1 MQAALKFPADF
12 NGILAGT
19 PATDFNHLV
28 HWTNMITQYIG
39 APACDSSPAFIT
51 QELWKTVEAEVLRQ
65 CDGIDGVLD
74 GYITEPDACDFH
86 PEAILCHPD
95 APLDPCLTL
104 PQVEALRKI
113 YSPLYGPGSQLLY
126 PRYDP
131 GTTYMPEDL
140 FSGNIPQCS
149 KVHVPPFVIPERR
162 LTARRIGSITR
173 SSTTRSLISASMG
186 TTTRF

>member
-1 MQAALKFPADF
+1 MGCSTGGRQATQAALKFPADF
-12 NGILAGT
+12 DGILAGA

-39 APACDSSPAFIT
+39 APACDSSPTFIT
-51 QELWKTVEAEVLRQ
+51 QELWKTVEAEVLQQ
-65 CDGIDGVLD
+65 CDSIDGVLN
-74 GYITEPDACDFH
+74 GYITEPDACDFR

-131 GTTYMPEDL
+131 GTTLCLTTSSAGISPSTPKYMYLPL
-140 FSGNIPQCS
+140 
-149 KVHVPPFVIPERR
+149 
-162 LTARRIGSITR
+162 
-173 SSTTRSLISASMG
+173 
-186 TTTRF
+186 